1 MLQDVITNTLETSG
15 KTENF
20 RKEMED
26 IKKNQRKILELKNTI
41 TKIFKNSMNSRLNSI
56 TGQGQRGETV
66 NWTIE
71 Q

>member
-1 MLQDVITNTLETSG
+1 MNILETNSNV
-15 KTENF
+15 ESV
-20 RKEMED
+20 RKQVKNR
-26 IKKNQRKILELKNTI
+26 KKNQTEILELKNTI

>member
-1 MLQDVITNTLETSG
+1 METV
-15 KTENF
+15 
-20 RKEMED
+20 
-26 IKKNQRKILELKNTI
+26 ELKNTI

>member
-1 MLQDVITNTLETSG
+1 MNILETNSNV
-15 KTENF
+15 ESI
-20 RKEMED
+20 RKEVKN
-26 IKKNQRKILELKNTI
+26 IKKKQTEILELKNTI

>member
-1 MLQDVITNTLETSG
+1 MNILETNSNV
-15 KTENF
+15 ESV
-20 RKEMED
+20 RKQVKN
-26 IKKNQRKILELKNTI
+26 IKKNQTEILELKNTI

>member
-1 MLQDVITNTLETSG
+1 MNILETNSNV
-15 KTENF
+15 ESI
-20 RKEMED
+20 RKEVKN
-26 IKKNQRKILELKNTI
+26 IKKKQTEILELKNTI

-66 NWTIE
+66 NWNIE